1 MYMIR
6 IGLTGVSGSGKSY
19 VTKIFAKYGISSVN
33 SDAIVHEL
41 YASKNSCTE
50 AIANL
55 FGEQVLFSD
64 HSVNRKK
71 LAAIVFSSRDKLQ
84 LLNKTVHP
92 FVLDKINQIVQEHE
106 LQGAKAFLIEAPQL
120 FESGLHELCDLVVSV
135 LSEHDLRITRLI
147 ARDGISKEMA
157 ERRIANQ
164 FRDSFFREHSDFC
177 IENNEGDDLEKQ
189 VYNILS
195 IMGLVT

>member
-1 MYMIR
+1 MIR

-120 FESGLHELCDLVVSV
+120 FESGLHELCDWVVSV

-147 ARDGISKEMA
+147 ARDGISEEMA

-164 FRDSFFREHSDFC
+164 FRDSFFRERSDFC